1 VINLSSGVNNSP
13 ASLNFKIAELL
24 EDIGGYVD
32 VNMLSNVG
40 KYEYE
45 ISGLENIL
53 IEPDGNGDLRAID
66 KIIGKINVVDD
77 EAVSPNITGI
87 NLSFDEDGAAGGSR
101 ASYDLDLSTK
111 TYSTDD
117 YISVAL
123 KSGDTISAQQVND
136 LDNPGVNFIPNIT
149 IDLGSAIDTGSS
161 SINQDVRIEI
171 VEIDAIGSPATYLN
185 THQNGN
191 RKIQLDFDLNR
202 KGDGSEEVWST
213 IAGDQ
218 MSVKVWNTDNS
229 SSAKVTANITNQDV
243 DTFIAPVSS
252 NGQTG
257 NSLDIKLQSLLDKV
271 NDITSTPTA
280 QAGDM
285 YALTVSFIDDSNQS
299 DIILSGEF
307 TLT

>member
-1 VINLSSGVNNSP
+1 
-13 ASLNFKIAELL
+13 LNFKIAELL
-24 EDIGGYVD
+24 EDIGSYVD
-32 VNMLSNVG
+32 VNMLSGVG

-53 IEPDGNGDLRAID
+53 NEPDGRGDLRSID
-66 KIIGKINVVDD
+66 KITGKINVVDD
-77 EAVSPNITGI
+77 QAVSPNIKAI
-87 NLSFDEDGAAGGSR
+87 NLSFDEDGVAGGSR

-171 VEIDAIGSPATYLN
+171 VEIDAIGSPASYLN

-202 KGDGSEEVWST
+202 EGDGSEEVWST

-229 SSAKVTANITNQDV
+229 SSPKVTSNITNQDV